1 MSNKAN
7 KTPKSAGKANQSEV
21 IKKDELDALNS
32 AAIGIYQGKTK
43 YVTMLYQVMLA
54 SPATISAHANY
65 LSDLDEKSGGGRSGS
80 LLKTLRANL
89 RYLATAH
96 NLKAV
101 PTVKSTEKD
110 GPLALTHATPKPRKA
125 GGKTNIKDGATRDIT
140 LQDVCNTIAELCK
153 GMKPETRV
161 KVAEMV
167 YRAAMGD
174 TDEPSSDDDETT
186 E

>member
-7 KTPKSAGKANQSEV
+7 KTPKTAGKANQSEV

-32 AAIGIYQGKTK
+32 AAIGIYQGRTK

-54 SPATISAHANY
+54 SPTTISAHANY
-65 LSDLDEKSGGGRSGS
+65 LADMDEKSGGGRSGS

-125 GGKTNIKDGATRDIT
+125 GGKTNVSGGDGKTRDIT

-167 YRAAMGD
+167 YRAAMGEND
-174 TDEPSSDDDETT
+174 AEAPEET